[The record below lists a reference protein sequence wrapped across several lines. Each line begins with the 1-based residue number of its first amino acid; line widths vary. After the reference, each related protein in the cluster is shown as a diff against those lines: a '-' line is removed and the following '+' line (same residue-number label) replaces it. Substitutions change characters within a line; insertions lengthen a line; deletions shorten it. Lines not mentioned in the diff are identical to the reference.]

1 MLCVVLRRNFVGWFL
16 RYLNTFTVSEHKDYA
31 HGVEEKAVVSPANS
45 RPLLPGWLPGR
56 WSARFCGPS
65 KLQNMH
71 LFDYAYSSVR
81 MHSAALLFL
90 SAFIYLVTSSVNA
103 AEPLLMPGIGDSL
116 SGSSNLM
123 TLSQAESIALKN
135 DSLSKKAEAQRDSL
149 MEKSVAANTW
159 PDPKLSLGMMNLSAS
174 SFKFNQE
181 PMTQA
186 VIGVTQMFP
195 PWGAVGAKSDQMVSK
210 SEAMG
215 HAAKNQRLMTLSGVR
230 KSWMMV
236 YMQYHAKRLVKES
249 LDVFEQF
256 INVAKFQYRQGRGNQ
271 QDVIRAQLEQ
281 NLLEDKLS
289 EASASYEVAVA
300 ALSRW
305 LGKSVPQEGLDM
317 EFPALPD
324 LPSETQ
330 IEGKLENHPT
340 VLQRK
345 MNINSAE
352 NGVTFANS
360 QSRPGWALNLQ
371 YGFRADAPS
380 GMARDDLVSA
390 MLSFELPLFTGKRQ
404 DRLIAASKSEL
415 VSSQE
420 DLDDWRREIRMR
432 FEKSVAMYTR
442 ADERVQLYKGS
453 VLPHSRQNTEATLK
467 AYKSG
472 VTDFNVL
479 VRARLTEL
487 KSQLQF
493 YKLQVERA
501 NAQIDLLYFAG
512 TVN

>member
-1 MLCVVLRRNFVGWFL
+1 V
-16 RYLNTFTVSEHKDYA
+16 T
-31 HGVEEKAVVSPANS
+31 SPVDS
-45 RPLLPGWLPGR
+45 KLFWLPE
-56 WSARFCGPS
+56 
-65 KLQNMH
+65 
-71 LFDYAYSSVR
+71 
-81 MHSAALLFL
+81 LFL
-90 SAFIYLVTSSVNA
+90 KSRILPRTDKHFSCACDLVLLLLLVLFGFFSHTVYA
-103 AEPLLMPGIGDSL
+103 ADPALMPMPVGGDQPPEM
-116 SGSSNLM
+116 SNLF
-123 TLSQAESIALKN
+123 TLAKAESLALKN

-149 MEKSVAANTW
+149 LEKSVAANTW
-159 PDPKLSLGMMNLSAS
+159 PDPKLSLGLMNISAS
-174 SFKFNQE
+174 SFNFQQE

-195 PWGAVGAKSDQMVSK
+195 PWGAVGAKSGQMASM

-215 HAAKNQRLMTLSGVR
+215 YAANNQRLMTLVGVR

-236 YMQYHAKRLVKES
+236 YMQYHAKRLVQES
-249 LDVFEQF
+249 LDVFGQF

-281 NLLEDKLS
+281 NLLQDRLA
-289 EASASYEVAVA
+289 EAQAQYEVALATLVK
-300 ALSRW
+300 W
-305 LGKSVPQEGLDM
+305 LGNPGPLGDMNM
-317 EFPALPD
+317 EFPE
-324 LPSETQ
+324 LPSLPAQTQ
-330 IEGKLENHPT
+330 IEAKLENHPT
-340 VLQRK
+340 VMQRK

-360 QSRPGWALNLQ
+360 QLRPGWALNLQ
-371 YGFRADAPS
+371 YGFRAESPE
-380 GMARDDLVSA
+380 GMSRDDLVSA
-390 MLSFELPLFTGKRQ
+390 MLTFELPLFTGKRQ
-404 DRLIAASKSEL
+404 DRLVAASKSEL

-420 DLDDWRREIRMR
+420 DLDDWRREFRMR

-442 ADERVQLYKGS
+442 ADERVQLYQGS

-493 YKLQVERA
+493 YMLQVERA
-501 NAQIDLLYFAG
+501 NAHIDLLYFAG

>member
-1 MLCVVLRRNFVGWFL
+1 M
-16 RYLNTFTVSEHKDYA
+16 K
-31 HGVEEKAVVSPANS
+31 SPADS
-45 RPLLPGWLPGR
+45 RPFLLTLVR
-56 WSARFCGPS
+56 WPLRS
-65 KLQNMH
+65 KWPIKFSMNKS
-71 LFDYAYSSVR
+71 YAVQKPFNRRHCAVLYK
-81 MHSAALLFL
+81 LFL
-90 SAFIYLVTSSVNA
+90 CIYFLMSTANA

-116 SGSSNLM
+116 PGTSNLM

-149 MEKSVAANTW
+149 LEKSVAAKTW
-159 PDPKLSLGMMNLSAS
+159 PDPRLSLGMMNLSAS
-174 SFKFNQE
+174 SFDFQQE

-186 VIGVTQMFP
+186 VIGLTQMFP
-195 PWGAVGAKSDQMVSK
+195 PWGAVGAKSDQMVSM

-215 HAAKNQRLMTLSGVR
+215 HAARNQRLMTLSGVR

-236 YMQYHAKRLVKES
+236 YMQYHAKRLIKES
-249 LDVFEQF
+249 LDVFGQF

-289 EASASYEVAVA
+289 EANASYEVAVA

-305 LGKSVPQEGLDM
+305 LGKPVPQDGLDM
-317 EFPALPD
+317 EFPVLPD
-324 LPSETQ
+324 LPAEQ
-330 IEGKLENHPT
+330 QLEGKLESHPT

-390 MLSFELPLFTGKRQ
+390 MLTFELPLFTGKRQ
-404 DRLIAASKSEL
+404 DRLVAASKSEL

-493 YKLQVERA
+493 YMLQVERA

>member
-1 MLCVVLRRNFVGWFL
+1 MVIARC
-16 RYLNTFTVSEHKDYA
+16 K
-31 HGVEEKAVVSPANS
+31 EEKAVISPVYS
-45 RPLLPGWLPGR
+45 RPYWY
-56 WSARFCGPS
+56 SGPS
-65 KLQNMH
+65 NL
-71 LFDYAYSSVR
+71 VR
-81 MHSAALLFL
+81 LKTKPDLCIGKPGLFL
-90 SAFIYLVTSSVNA
+90 LLVLCSLFSSTPYA
-103 AEPLLMPGIGDSL
+103 AEPAPVPSAGELLLP
-116 SGSSNLM
+116 GSSNLL
-123 TLSQAESIALKN
+123 TLDQAESLALKN

-149 MEKSVAANTW
+149 LEQSVAANTW
-159 PDPKLSLGMMNLSAS
+159 PDPKLSLGLMNISAS
-174 SFKFNQE
+174 SFAFNQE

-195 PWGAVGAKSDQMVSK
+195 PWGAVGAKRDQMASM

-215 HAAKNQRLMTLSGVR
+215 YMASNQRLMTLSGVR

-236 YMQYHAKRLVKES
+236 YMQHHAKRLLRES
-249 LDVFEQF
+249 LSVFGEF

-281 NLLEDKLS
+281 NLLQDRLAET
-289 EASASYEVAVA
+289 EANYEVALA
-300 ALSRW
+300 ALIK
-305 LGKSVPQEGLDM
+305 LL
-317 EFPALPD
+317 
-324 LPSETQ
+324 
-330 IEGKLENHPT
+330 GKLEPVGDLSMELPVLPAVPSEQQIEEKLDKHPT
-340 VLQRK
+340 VMQRK

-360 QSRPGWALNLQ
+360 QLRPGWALNLQ
-371 YGFRADAPS
+371 YGFRADAPNGTS
-380 GMARDDLVSA
+380 RDDLLSA
-390 MLSFELPLFTGKRQ
+390 MLTFELPLFSGKRQ
-404 DRLIAASKSEL
+404 DRLVAASKSDL

-432 FEKSVAMYTR
+432 FRKSVAMYTR
-442 ADERVQLYKGS
+442 ADERVQLYQGS

-487 KSQLQF
+487 KSQLQ
-493 YKLQVERA
+493 YYMLQVERA

-512 TVN
+512 TLN

>member
-1 MLCVVLRRNFVGWFL
+1 MQAWLLGRRSFW
-16 RYLNTFTVSEHKDYA
+16 
-31 HGVEEKAVVSPANS
+31 S
-45 RPLLPGWLPGR
+45 R
-56 WSARFCGPS
+56 GPS
-65 KLQNMH
+65 KLPSKKSYLVARSCGWMRSVVLLLISAGFCMQ
-71 LFDYAYSSVR
+71 SSSA
-81 MHSAALLFL
+81 SAAD
-90 SAFIYLVTSSVNA
+90 
-103 AEPLLMPGIGDSL
+103 PLLIPGIGDPVA
-116 SGSSNLM
+116 GSSNLM
-123 TLSQAESIALKN
+123 TLSQAESMALKN

-149 MEKSVAANTW
+149 LEKSVAANTW

-174 SFKFNQE
+174 TFDFQQE

-195 PWGAVGAKSDQMVSK
+195 PWGAVGAQSEQMSSM

-215 HAAKNQRLMTLSGVR
+215 HAAKNQRLVTLSGVR

-249 LDVFEQF
+249 LDVFGQF
-256 INVAKFQYRQGRGNQ
+256 IDVTKFQYRQGRGNQ

-289 EASASYEVAVA
+289 EVNAYYEVALA
-300 ALSRW
+300 ALTRW
-305 LGKSVPQEGLDM
+305 LGKPVAQDGLDM

-324 LPSETQ
+324 LPSEGQ

-390 MLSFELPLFTGKRQ
+390 MLTFELPLFTGKRQ
-404 DRLIAASKSEL
+404 DRLVAASKSEL

-493 YKLQVERA
+493 YMLQVERA

>member
-1 MLCVVLRRNFVGWFL
+1 M
-16 RYLNTFTVSEHKDYA
+16 K
-31 HGVEEKAVVSPANS
+31 SPVNGKSS
-45 RPLLPGWLPGR
+45 RP
-56 WSARFCGPS
+56 
-65 KLQNMH
+65 H
-71 LFDYAYSSVR
+71 
-81 MHSAALLFL
+81 LLFRAVQFL
-90 SAFIYLVTSSVNA
+90 KVFVTIALIGSLFASALFA
-103 AEPLLMPGIGDSL
+103 ADPPRIPGIGDSIP
-116 SGSSNLM
+116 GTLM
-123 TLSQAESIALKN
+123 GLTLSQAESMALQN
-135 DSLSKKAEAQRDSL
+135 DPRTKKAEAQRDSL

-159 PDPKLSLGMMNLSAS
+159 PDPKINMGIANISANS
-174 SFKFNQE
+174 MDFQQE

-186 VIGVTQMFP
+186 VVGITQMFP
-195 PWGAVGAKSDQMVSK
+195 PWGAVGAKSDQMASM
-210 SEAMG
+210 SDAMG
-215 HAAKNQRLMTLSGVR
+215 FAAKNMRLMTVTGVR

-236 YMQYHAKRLVKES
+236 YMQHHAKRLIKES
-249 LDVFEQF
+249 LDVFGQF

-289 EASASYEVAVA
+289 EANAKYEVALA
-300 ALSRW
+300 TLTKW
-305 LGKSVPQEGLDM
+305 LGKSEAPGDLDM
-317 EFPALPD
+317 TFPKLPD
-324 LPSETQ
+324 LPAEGQ
-330 IEGKLENHPT
+330 IKSNLENHPT
-340 VLQRK
+340 VMQRK

-352 NGVTFANS
+352 NGVTFANT
-360 QSRPGWALNLQ
+360 QLRPGWALNVQ
-371 YGFRADAPS
+371 YGFRAESPS
-380 GMARDDLVSA
+380 GMARDDLLTA

-404 DRLIAASKSEL
+404 DRLVAASKSEL

-420 DLDDWRREIRMR
+420 DLDDWRREIRMQ
-432 FEKSVAMYTR
+432 FEKSVAKYTR
-442 ADERVQLYKGS
+442 ADERVQLYEGS

-501 NAQIDLLYFAG
+501 EAHIDLLYLAG